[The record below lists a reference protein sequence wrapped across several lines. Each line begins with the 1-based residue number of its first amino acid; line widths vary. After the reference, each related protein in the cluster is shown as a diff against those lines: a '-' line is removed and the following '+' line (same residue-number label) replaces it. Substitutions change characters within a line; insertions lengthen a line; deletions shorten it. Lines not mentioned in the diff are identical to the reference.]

1 MGFLE
6 PDAGHCHNNTE
17 TLTQECQND
26 SKASAA
32 GTVTTSDTKA
42 TSVNLSPS
50 GYIIIEGA
58 GDQHVSGAWIHV
70 TALDCAFYKGVYF
83 HG

>member
-1 MGFLE
+1 
-6 PDAGHCHNNTE
+6 
-17 TLTQECQND
+17 
-26 SKASAA
+26 
-32 GTVTTSDTKA
+32 VTTSDTKA

-58 GDQHVSGAWIHV
+58 GDQHVSGAWLHV